1 MYILIRWILN
11 ALALWLTA
19 QLGVGLYFTQTGLV
33 PVLVAALILG
43 LVNAVVRPIMILL
56 TLPLTILTLGLFLLV
71 VNALSIAI
79 VASLTPLA
87 VTGFWG
93 AVFGALI
100 LTVISS
106 LLSALVGENRRSEVE
121 EWR

>member
-1 MYILIRWILN
+1 MYILIRWIFN

-33 PVLVAALILG
+33 PVLVATLILG
-43 LVNAVVRPIMILL
+43 LVNAVVRPVMILL

-79 VASLTPLA
+79 VAALTPLA
-87 VTGFWG
+87 ITGFWG

-106 LLSALVGENRRSEVE
+106 LLSALVGENRRSATED
-121 EWR
+121 WR

>member
-33 PVLVAALILG
+33 PVLIAALVLG

-71 VNALSIAI
+71 VNALSITV
-79 VASLTPLA
+79 VAALTPLA
-87 VTGFWG
+87 ITGFWG

-106 LLSALVGENRRSEVE
+106 LLSALVGENRRSAIE

>member
-1 MYILIRWILN
+1 MYILIRWLLN

-33 PVLVAALILG
+33 PVLIAALILG
-43 LVNAVVRPIMILL
+43 LVNAVVRPVMILL

-71 VNALSIAI
+71 VNALSLTI
-79 VASLTPLA
+79 VAALTPLA
-87 VTGFWG
+87 LSGFWG

-100 LTVISS
+100 LTVISA
-106 LLSALVGENRRSEVE
+106 LLNALVGENRRSQME